1 MERLDI
7 HVALEVCEIVIESA
21 TLVPIVFALSG
32 LPIYVDQFPLA
43 PLICSLPFSQ
53 PFGLPVHLAQFP
65 LARLIKPKN
74 LVNEELTCSLQYLFE
89 FRFGDLPNGV
99 KDDVMFKCEK
109 PLRTNEAGLIELAA
123 LTIAAIQRNWKP
135 IEVRAACDLAENQIR
150 AW

>member
-32 LPIYVDQFPLA
+32 LPIYVAQFPLA
-43 PLICSLPFSQ
+43 PMICSLPFSQ

-99 KDDVMFKCEK
+99 KDDVMFK
-109 PLRTNEAGLIELAA
+109 
-123 LTIAAIQRNWKP
+123 
-135 IEVRAACDLAENQIR
+135 
-150 AW
+150 